1 MMTAREPAALL
12 LEDGTRFEGWAFGA
26 RGETS
31 GEVVFNTSLTGYQEI
46 LTDPSY
52 RAQLVTMTYPHIG
65 NYGINPEDAESAL
78 FQAAGLIVRDA
89 CAEPSNWR
97 SQTSLSDWMAAQGK
111 IGLAGIDT
119 RALVRHLRSRG
130 AMRGAIV
137 TGDLALDRHRAVLDR
152 EPPMVGRDLAAEVSC
167 EAPYRWTEGRVRLF
181 GEGHTRPQ
189 PPAPRRAFRVVAY
202 DFGIKRNILR
212 LLVDQGLEVE
222 VVPARTSA
230 ADVLARDPDGIFLSN
245 GPGDPAACGY
255 AIENIR
261 ALLGQR
267 PIFGICLGHQL
278 LALAMGG
285 RTYKLKFGHRGGNQ
299 PVRDLQTGRIEIT
312 SQNHGFAVDVDSL
325 GPEVEATHLNLN
337 DGTNEGLRHR
347 TLPAFGVQYHPEA
360 SPGPHDADYLF
371 GRFRA
376 LIEVHR

>member
-1 MMTAREPAALL
+1 MTATEPAALL

-89 CAEPSNWR
+89 CAVPSNWR
-97 SQTSLSDWMAAQGK
+97 SEMSLSAWMAAQGK

-137 TGDLALDRHRAVLDR
+137 TGDLALDRHRGVLDR

-181 GEGHTRPQ
+181 GEGYTRPQ
-189 PPAPRRAFRVVAY
+189 PPAPRRVFRVVAY

-347 TLPAFGVQYHPEA
+347 TLPAFGVQYHPES

-376 LIEVHR
+376 LIEAHR